1 MRPHLP
7 DGTVTMV
14 FTDIVGSTALVF
26 DLGDRYE
33 WLLAEHRRAV
43 REIVARHDG
52 MEVDTQGDAF
62 FLVFRRASDAVAA
75 ARDVVGA
82 SGEDEPVRVRIGV
95 HTGAPA
101 RVEEGYVG
109 IDVHVAARIAAAGS
123 GGQIL
128 LSRQTRGLVPDEP
141 VRDLGAHRLK
151 DVGEVQ
157 LYQCGHAD
165 FPPVRSLGRSNLQP
179 PREPLVGRVA
189 ELDDLQSLVEGGAR
203 LVTLTGAGGIGKT
216 TLARRLAAGLA
227 DRFVDGVWFA
237 DLSAVAAA
245 DLVEPE
251 VATLVGAHAG
261 VADHVQA
268 GDVLLVLDNFEQ
280 VLDAAPIVG
289 GWLERCPGLVLVV
302 TSRESLRLSGE
313 HEYPLTPLDD
323 TTAVELFVARA
334 RAVVPRFEENADELL
349 QLCRR
354 LEGIP
359 LALELAA
366 ARVKLLTPGQLITR
380 LDQRFSVLTGGAR
393 DLPARQRTLEATI
406 AWSYDLLDAGE
417 QELFAHLAVFAGGW
431 TLEAAEEVA
440 GADLDRLQSLVAKSL
455 VRFDDGRFRMLETI
469 REYAIARLAEM
480 LTAPALHRSHAAHYG
495 ALAALAAPKL
505 TGRDQDAWV
514 RSLAA
519 EDDNLR
525 AALDWCAADAGSR
538 DAGLRLAADLSVF
551 WYLRSRH
558 AEGAARLEPML
569 AATEAV
575 DSATRASALW
585 GAGLF
590 LGVLADAR
598 AATYLDDALAMA
610 RRIGDPSLA
619 ARSLDMLGLLAFF
632 RNDPVETRS
641 LLEASI
647 AEARA
652 ADDLWCLADAL
663 GTIGSIYPLMGEPEL
678 ARRAAGEGLVLA
690 RGRGD
695 LQGTRMSLFGLA
707 LTAWR
712 AGELDAA
719 RATGYEGLEIS
730 RRLGDTFFTSY
741 HLWILAA
748 VELADGATDLARDAA
763 DEALILAREVG
774 APLLIVCALEGRA
787 AVARADGD
795 DARARELLSE
805 AEEAGA
811 AGAVPGSYLAE
822 VLRALGVLDGERGD
836 LAAAERRLLQSVE
849 LARSVLDPWAER
861 RAASDLERLGQRT

>member
-1 MRPHLP
+1 
-7 DGTVTMV
+7 MV
-14 FTDIVGSTALVF
+14 FTDIAGSTALVS
-26 DLGDRYE
+26 DLGERYQS
-33 WLLAEHRRAV
+33 LLAEHRRTV
-43 REIVARHDG
+43 REIVASNDG

-75 ARDVVGA
+75 ARAVVDA
-82 SGEDEPVRVRIGV
+82 SGPDGPVRIRIGV

-109 IDVHVAARIAAAGS
+109 MDVHVAARIAAAGS
-123 GGQIL
+123 GGQII

-141 VRDLGAHRLK
+141 VRDLGVHRLK

-157 LYQCGHAD
+157 LFQCGHAD
-165 FPPVRSLGRSNLQP
+165 FPPVRSIGSSNLQP
-179 PREPLVGRVA
+179 PREPLVGRVR
-189 ELDDLQSLVEGGAR
+189 ELDDLRSLIGGGAR
-203 LVTLTGAGGIGKT
+203 LVTLTGVGGIGKT
-216 TLARRLAAGLA
+216 TLARTLAAGLA

-245 DLVEPE
+245 DRVEPE
-251 VATLVGAHAG
+251 VATLIGAHAG
-261 VADHVQA
+261 LADHVQA

-280 VLDAAPIVG
+280 VLEAAPTVG
-289 GWLERCPGLVLVV
+289 RWLERCPGLVLVV

-313 HEYPLTPLDD
+313 HEYPLSPLDD
-323 TTAVELFVARA
+323 ATAAELFVARA
-334 RAVVPRFEENADELL
+334 RAVLPHFEADADELL
-349 QLCRR
+349 RLCHR

-366 ARVKLLTPGQLITR
+366 ARVKLLTPGQLVVR

-406 AWSYDLLDAGE
+406 AWSYDLLDSGE

-469 REYAIARLAEM
+469 REYAIARLAE
-480 LTAPALHRSHAAHYG
+480 LPAAPALHRSHAAYYR
-495 ALAALAAPKL
+495 ALAALAAPEL

-538 DAGLRLAADLSVF
+538 DAGLGLAADLILF
-551 WYLRSRH
+551 WYLRSRP

-569 AATEAV
+569 AATDRV
-575 DSATRASALW
+575 DTETRASALW

-590 LGVLADAR
+590 LAVLADAR
-598 AATYLDDALAMA
+598 SSTYLDDALAMA
-610 RRIGDPSLA
+610 RRIGDTSLV

-632 RNDPVETRS
+632 RNDPVQARS

-647 AEARA
+647 AEARTA
-652 ADDLWCLADAL
+652 NDLWCLADAL
-663 GTIGSIYPLMGEPEL
+663 GTIGSIYPLMGELDL
-678 ARRAAGEGLVLA
+678 ARTAAGEGLVLA
-690 RGRGD
+690 RSRGD

-707 LTAWR
+707 LTARR

-719 RATGYEGLEIS
+719 RITGHEGLEIS
-730 RRLGDTFFTSY
+730 RRLGDTFFASY
-741 HLWILAA
+741 FLWILAA
-748 VELADGATDLARDAA
+748 VELADGVTALACETE
-763 DEALILAREVG
+763 DEALTLAREVG

-787 AVARADGD
+787 AVARVDGD
-795 DARARELLSE
+795 DPRARALLSE
-805 AEEAGA
+805 AEVVGA
-811 AGAVPGSYLAE
+811 AGAVPGSYLSE
-822 VLRALGVLDGERGD
+822 VLRALGRLDGESGD
-836 LAAAERRLLQSVE
+836 LAAAERRLSQSVE
-849 LARSVLDPWAER
+849 LARSVLDPWALR
-861 RAASDLERLGQRT
+861 RATSDLDRLK